1 MQSLMMFSVLLYIN
15 YVYMSAGRLHLQ
27 WCSLISKICMDHEK
41 HPSPPK
47 ITTHVECTL
56 LGLQE
61 PFLYLLPQFIIWA
74 PLEQFQ
80 ELLLYAVQS
89 VKPQMVFSMVMAGE
103 MVWGLNILSQEKFM
117 DEME

>member
-1 MQSLMMFSVLLYIN
+1 MQSIMTFSVLLYIN
-15 YVYMSAGRLHLQ
+15 YVYVSAGRLHLQ

-61 PFLYLLPQFIIWA
+61 PFLHLLPHGRHWNSFKNFYSMA
-74 PLEQFQ
+74 S
-80 ELLLYAVQS
+80 AVQS
-89 VKPQMVFSMVMAGE
+89 VKPQMAFSMVMAE
-103 MVWGLNILSQEKFM
+103 KMVWGLNVLSQEKFM